1 MGLPTDTG
9 ESVALH
15 DALETLT
22 LGGTDDI
29 DKLDVLSE
37 DVGDSEN
44 VTELGLTGE
53 VGLELDDLSPAK
65 SASNSTTFFLG
76 VVPAFSKWPF
86 RALLVCFS
94 FFSS

>member
-53 VGLELDDLSPAK
+53 VGLELAM
-65 SASNSTTFFLG
+65 TFFLG

>member
-1 MGLPTDTG
+1 MLAVGLATDTG
-9 ESVALH
+9 ESVALD

-22 LGGTDDI
+22 LGGTDNVHELDI
-29 DKLDVLSE
+29 FRE
-37 DVGDSEN
+37 DVGDRED
-44 VTELGLTGE
+44 VT
-53 VGLELDDLSPAK
+53 A
-65 SASNSTTFFLG
+65 FFLG